1 MAYKGYFVPKNPQ
14 KYRGDPSNI
23 IYRSRWELK
32 LMMSIDTHPDI
43 IEWASEEFSIAYR
56 SPIDNKV
63 HRYFPDFLVRKKDP
77 TGQIKTM
84 VIEVKPASQA
94 KPPVIKESKDKRYI
108 REVIE
113 WGINSAKWEAA
124 QKYCAE
130 RKWTFHIFTE
140 KELGIKF

>member
-32 LMMSIDTHPDI
+32 LMMNIDTHPDI

-84 VIEVKPASQA
+84 VIEVKPA
-94 KPPVIKESKDKRYI
+94 
-108 REVIE
+108 
-113 WGINSAKWEAA
+113 
-124 QKYCAE
+124 
-130 RKWTFHIFTE
+130 
-140 KELGIKF
+140 